1 MSKSRVLIVDD
12 DPLLLKLVQTTL
24 VRGGYEVICAKDG
37 QEGFEA
43 ARGEHPDLIVTDIMM
58 PIVDGFELARRIRSD
73 HMLTN
78 TPLIMLT
85 AKGEEE
91 DRIKGLELGADDY
104 MTKPFSPRELLAR
117 VGVQVRRRSRA
128 MTQTTPVAGGP
139 FAGEG
144 FEHLAR
150 FRFDDF
156 VVGAGNQEAYEAAMT
171 AAHNPGMRFNPLFI
185 FGGPG
190 IGKTHLICAL
200 ANEAFAVSYRMWA
213 LYLTSEAFSQQ
224 VLDAFQNREIREL
237 TDKYLLANIFMIDD
251 IQFLAISQSLQSVA
265 RDILS
270 QLYDAGKQIVISSDR
285 SPGELA
291 TISAGISAELAFG
304 RIVQIIPPGAAL
316 RAEILKVKA
325 RRRNWPLDDSL
336 IEYLAEVLAT
346 DIRSLEGV
354 AARLVAMKTL
364 GGITPDR
371 DAVDRMVREISDTDT
386 EGPAPDSARAEWE
399 EPEAKR
405 TTADFSLSETRFSKV
420 GVGDTPTRMVEA
432 DAARP
437 IGLETPQSQEG
448 RLPDPL
454 VMEFSKSVLLRRIL
468 GQPDEIA
475 STIPKGDARPIVVL
489 GTSSALIM
497 DTVEALVG
505 KREHAPKLPEGETW
519 AYMVHVQGEDPQ
531 WAILGAGAWNSG
543 DDLAGAIAERYV
555 PVFLVVL
562 DSMSPKIVEA
572 RKLISSVPED
582 AVMMVVILVS
592 SAEDQLED
600 ARRTLSKSLKRLFR
614 VPDGVPLAING
625 GITTHD
631 ARSWIKRA
639 LE

>member
-24 VRGGYEVICAKDG
+24 VRGGYDVICAKDG

-128 MTQTTPVAGGP
+128 MAQTTPVAGGP
-139 FAGEG
+139 FSGEG
-144 FEHLAR
+144 FEHLAK

-171 AAHNPGMRFNPLFI
+171 AAHNPGVRFNPLFI

-200 ANEAFAVSYRMWA
+200 ANEAFAVSYRTQA

-237 TDKYLLANIFMIDD
+237 TGQYLSANIFMIDD

-265 RDILS
+265 SDILS

-336 IEYLAEVLAT
+336 IEYLASVLAT

-371 DAVDRMVREISDTDT
+371 DAVDRMVREISDIDT
-386 EGPAPDSARAEWE
+386 EGPAPDSSRAERE
-399 EPEAKR
+399 EQEAK
-405 TTADFSLSETRFSKV
+405 TTAADFSLSDARFSKA
-420 GVGDTPTRMVEA
+420 GVGDISTRMVEA
-432 DAARP
+432 DATRP
-437 IGLETPQSQEG
+437 MGPETPQSQEG

-454 VMEFSKSVLLRRIL
+454 VMEFSTSVLLRRIL

-489 GTSSALIM
+489 GASSALIM

-519 AYMVHVQGEDPQ
+519 AYMVHVQAEDPQ
-531 WAILGAGAWNSG
+531 WVIIGAGAWNSG
-543 DDLAGAIAERYV
+543 DDLARAIGEQYV

-562 DSMSPKIVEA
+562 DSMSPKIIEA

-625 GITTHD
+625 GITTRD
-631 ARSWIKRA
+631 ARSWIKQA